1 MCDDYWDDMDATVVC
16 RMLGFNSGIAF
27 KGPAGGG
34 PFGKVNLKTAGMYYF
49 ECNGPELSI
58 FDCKHRTTYHCTVY
72 FQLNVC
78 HRSGI
83 AQMVT
88 S

>member
-1 MCDDYWDDMDATVVC
+1 MSFPLDKPVCDDYWDDMDATVVC

-58 FDCKHRTTYHCTVY
+58 FDCKHRTTYHCDLDEGAGVRC
-72 FQLNVC
+72 F
-78 HRSGI
+78 I
-83 AQMVT
+83 
-88 S
+88 